1 MGRPGQRNL
10 ERRGAQSRSALITRK
25 ADVYSAAALQR
36 GAVGRNKKSELNR
49 RPRVQ
54 KRVVIHMI
62 VVSDLIRRF
71 GAVTAVD
78 GLSFSVEPGE
88 VLGFLGPNGAGKTTT
103 MKLITG
109 FLAPSAGQ
117 VSVFG
122 IDIQRDP
129 QRCRQRIGY
138 LPEGAPL
145 YGDMTPR
152 QLLRFCARM
161 RGMAAERVAARLDA
175 VVERLGLVGV
185 VDQRIETLSKGFRR
199 RVGIAQAIL
208 HEPDAIILDEPTD
221 GLDPNQ
227 KHEVRELIR
236 ELAPGRI
243 IIVSTHI
250 LEEVDAVCSRAMI
263 IGKGRLLADG
273 TPQALASRSRY
284 HGAVTL
290 LLREQPQD
298 LEVLASLEGV
308 HSLEQEKV
316 AHGVRITLLAGAPT
330 RPDAK
335 SLFEVVRQLAAERR
349 WPLDGLALEQGRL
362 DEVFRTLTVA
372 PRSAPAAELHA

>member
-1 MGRPGQRNL
+1 
-10 ERRGAQSRSALITRK
+10 
-25 ADVYSAAALQR
+25 
-36 GAVGRNKKSELNR
+36 
-49 RPRVQ
+49 
-54 KRVVIHMI
+54 MI

-71 GAVTAVD
+71 GALTAVN
-78 GLSFSVEPGE
+78 GLNFSVQAGE

-109 FLAPSAGQ
+109 FIAPTSGH
-117 VSVFG
+117 VEIFG
-122 IDIQRDP
+122 IDVQRDP
-129 QRCRQRIGY
+129 KRCRQRIGY

-152 QLLRFCARM
+152 QLLQFCARM
-161 RGMAAERVAARLDA
+161 RQLAPARARQRMDTVVA
-175 VVERLGLVGV
+175 RLGLGAV

-263 IGKGRLLADG
+263 IGEGRLLADG
-273 TPQALASRSRY
+273 TPAALASRSRY

-290 LLREQPQD
+290 LVQQQPQD
-298 LEVLASLEGV
+298 VEVLASLDGV
-308 HSLEQEKV
+308 SSMEQEAV
-316 AHGVRITLLAGAPT
+316 AQGVRITLLPSGRARSDG
-330 RPDAK
+330 K

-349 WPLDGLALEQGRL
+349 WSLDGLVVEQGRL
-362 DEVFRTLTVA
+362 DEVFRTLTMGH
-372 PRSAPAAELHA
+372 SNAPAAARKPSPAAALQA

>member
-1 MGRPGQRNL
+1 
-10 ERRGAQSRSALITRK
+10 
-25 ADVYSAAALQR
+25 
-36 GAVGRNKKSELNR
+36 
-49 RPRVQ
+49 
-54 KRVVIHMI
+54 MI

-71 GAVTAVD
+71 GALTAVN
-78 GLSFSVEPGE
+78 GLNFSVRAGE

-103 MKLITG
+103 MKLLTG
-109 FLAPSAGQ
+109 FIAASSGHIEI
-117 VSVFG
+117 FG
-122 IDIQRDP
+122 VDVQRDP
-129 QRCRQRIGY
+129 KRCRERIGY

-152 QLLRFCARM
+152 QLLQFCARM
-161 RGMAAERVAARLDA
+161 RQLAPARA
-175 VVERLGLVGV
+175 RQRMSTVIERLGLGGV

-250 LEEVDAVCSRAMI
+250 LEEVDAVCSRALI
-263 IGKGRLLADG
+263 IGEGRLLADG
-273 TPQALASRSRY
+273 TPAALASRSRY

-290 LLREQPQD
+290 LARQQPKD
-298 LEVLASLEGV
+298 VEVLAGLDGV
-308 HSLEQEKV
+308 SGMEQETV
-316 AHGVRITLLAGAPT
+316 AQGVRITLLPADVARSDG
-330 RPDAK
+330 K

-349 WPLDGLALEQGRL
+349 WLLDGLIVEQGRL
-362 DEVFRTLTVA
+362 DEVFRTLTMGRRTTPA
-372 PRSAPAAELHA
+372 SGRGALPAAARQS